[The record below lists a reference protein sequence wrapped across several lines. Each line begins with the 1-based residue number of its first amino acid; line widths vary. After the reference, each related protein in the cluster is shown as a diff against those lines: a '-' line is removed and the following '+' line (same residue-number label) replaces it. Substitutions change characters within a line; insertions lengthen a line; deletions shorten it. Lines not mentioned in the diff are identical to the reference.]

1 MANARIKKGDTV
13 AVISGRD
20 KGKTGTVLRVIPE
33 ETKVI
38 VQGINMVTKHQ
49 KPTQRAPEGK
59 RFQKEMP
66 LWWSKVMPV
75 DPATGKP
82 VRKVKTA
89 SIAEKPA
96 AAPAEEAKPAAK
108 KTAAKKPA
116 AKKTKE

>member
-1 MANARIKKGDTV
+1 MAARIKKGDTV

-33 ETKVI
+33 ESKVL

-59 RFQKEMP
+59 RFQKEAP
-66 LWWSKVMPV
+66 LFWSKVMPV

-82 VRKVKTA
+82 VRRVKTA
-89 SIAEKPA
+89 SVAETKPA
-96 AAPAEEAKPAAK
+96 AEEKPEK
-108 KTAAKKPA
+108 KAAAKKPA
-116 AKKTKE
+116 AKKAKE

>member
-13 AVISGRD
+13 AIISGKD

-33 ETKVI
+33 ELKVL

-59 RFQKEMP
+59 RFQKEAP
-66 LWWSKVMPV
+66 LFWSKVMPV

-82 VRKVKTA
+82 VRKIKTA
-89 SIAEKPA
+89 SA
-96 AAPAEEAKPAAK
+96 AEAKPAAEAAEAK
-108 KTAAKKPA
+108 PAKKPA
-116 AKKTKE
+116 KKAAKAAKE

>member
-13 AVISGRD
+13 AIISGKD

-33 ETKVI
+33 ELKVI

-59 RFQKEMP
+59 RFQKEAA
-66 LWWSKVMPV
+66 LYWSKVMPV

-82 VRKVKTA
+82 VRRVKTA
-89 SIAEKPA
+89 SIAETPK
-96 AAPAEEAKPAAK
+96 AEE
-108 KTAAKKPA
+108 KKPA
-116 AKKTKE
+116 KAKAKK